1 LVRSV
6 TVLCRKIVKI
16 LFFFLE
22 ISNTSLWIHH
32 DIAMIKIRPF
42 LKWAGSKYNCL
53 DKILP
58 FFPPG
63 KRLIEPFGGSGVIF
77 MNTHYSAHLLAES
90 NLDLIN
96 IFTSLR
102 QESDAFIN
110 LCQTYFSTEFN
121 HKEKYYQ
128 IRRDFNQTPYSP
140 QRAAFFLYLNR
151 HGYNGL
157 CRYNSKGIYNVPF
170 GLYSK
175 PYFPRQEMQLFYKKS
190 QNAEFIH
197 QDFRK
202 TFEYAER
209 GDVIYC
215 DPPYVPY
222 SEKTRLLPYTQK
234 LFTTEDQI
242 ELTELARETAAKG
255 IPVILSNH
263 DTEFTRYHYRKAEI
277 KSFPVSRFINCQTAL
292 RQPVKE
298 LLAIFV

>member
-1 LVRSV
+1 
-6 TVLCRKIVKI
+6 
-16 LFFFLE
+16 
-22 ISNTSLWIHH
+22 
-32 DIAMIKIRPF
+32 MIKIRPF

-53 DKILP
+53 DKIIP
-58 FFPPG
+58 FLPPG
-63 KRLIEPFGGSGVIF
+63 KRLIEPFAGSGVVF

-90 NLDLIN
+90 NMDLIN
-96 IFTSLR
+96 LFTTV
-102 QESDAFIN
+102 QQQGNTFID
-110 LCQTYFSTEFN
+110 LCQNYFNPEFN
-121 HKEKYYQ
+121 CKEQYYQ
-128 IRRDFNQTPYSP
+128 VRIDLNQASYTE

-157 CRYNSKGIYNVPF
+157 CRYNSKGLYNVPF

-175 PYFPRQEMQLFYKKS
+175 PYFPRKEMQLFHEKS
-190 QNAEFIH
+190 QQAQFIH

-215 DPPYVPY
+215 DPPYVPV
-222 SEKTRLLPYTQK
+222 SAKTKLLPYTKK

-242 ELTELARETAAKG
+242 ELTELAKETAAKG

-263 DTEFTRYHYRKAEI
+263 DTEFTRYHYREAEI
-277 KSFPVSRFINCQTAL
+277 KSFQVSRFINCQKAL

-298 LLAIFV
+298 LIAIFN